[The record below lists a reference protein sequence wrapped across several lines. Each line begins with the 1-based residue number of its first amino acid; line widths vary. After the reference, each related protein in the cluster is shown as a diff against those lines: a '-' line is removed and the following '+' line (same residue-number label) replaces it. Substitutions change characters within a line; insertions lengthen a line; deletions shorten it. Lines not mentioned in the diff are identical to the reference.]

1 MCNSTAFQ
9 CHNLT
14 TEQCSALAIATGTT
28 DVIIAAVSLSILL
41 FVPFRMKR
49 DACDSPTK
57 RASLVLSLVLIISSL
72 NLASAEFYNGFLPFG
87 VCELMHFVYFS
98 TRMAIFLY
106 MVTIVGML
114 LIQVYS
120 TVIYSCCN
128 SMRKRLVIVEVA
140 IHIIITV
147 LSVVFSTGEEFFD
160 STNDL
165 CLDRI
170 CSSHFDGTIVAYVIL
185 SLVVFI
191 LLCTV
196 LSLVYVYVRYW
207 KTVGIASRVRWTLL
221 RCCIMLGILVA
232 DLAIELLFYWIDQGE
247 EYTSIVVGEIT
258 INSSLLEISFL
269 LLLTTLLF
277 FPRSKCVKYNSQRTP
292 LLARSNLQCTNPPS
306 LQDQANVPSYT
317 VFSPPP
323 EMSDYYR
330 D

>member
-1 MCNSTAFQ
+1 MAFRVFLLDVPFSHGRSPCSGRFSKRPIPRNSVVRGVAITDRGTMCNSTAFQ

-14 TEQCSALAIATGTT
+14 TEQCSALAFATGTT

-72 NLASAEFYNGFLPFG
+72 NLASVEFYNGFLPFG
-87 VCELMHFVYFS
+87 LCELVYFVYFS

-120 TVIYSCCN
+120 TVIYGCCN

-165 CLDRI
+165 CLDHI

-232 DLAIELLFYWIDQGE
+232 DLAIGTVLLDRPRGRIHKYCCWRN
-247 EYTSIVVGEIT
+247 Y
-258 INSSLLEISFL
+258 NK
-269 LLLTTLLF
+269 LF
-277 FPRSKCVKYNSQRTP
+277 FAGNIFSVTANNLVILSKVKM
-292 LLARSNLQCTNPPS
+292 CE
-306 LQDQANVPSYT
+306 V
-317 VFSPPP
+317 
-323 EMSDYYR
+323 
-330 D
+330 